1 MGTPVERRGRT
12 FLLVVLLFFVI
23 LFLRLAYLQI
33 WRGEHYAVL
42 AKENCLRL
50 VLIRAPR
57 GEIFDR
63 EGDKLVGNRPV
74 YALSYINLGKPVAP
88 DLIGRLARLLGADPA
103 TIEKK
108 LKEGENSGQPV
119 RLATNVPL
127 QAVTYL
133 EEHHDEF
140 PGIMVE
146 IVPVRYYPYGSLLA
160 QVLGYVHEISAE
172 QLKAHKDEGY
182 TPGDFFGQDGLERA
196 YERYLR
202 GQDGARYIE
211 VDAVGRPVRDLG
223 VKPPVPG
230 DNLYLT
236 INLKLQQAA
245 EAGLSKAVQE
255 ARKKGFPAPGG
266 AAVVEDVHTGEVL
279 AMASYPSYD
288 PSIFTRGLT
297 PSEAKNLF
305 QNPDSPLLNRAISA
319 YPPGSTFKM
328 VTALAALESGVITP
342 DFVAYCPGYYRLGRH
357 IFHCWIWPSGH
368 GRVDLLR
375 ALQVSCD
382 VYFWTI
388 GQMTGI
394 DKIDAMAKE
403 FGFGEKTGIGLPGE
417 MAGVVPTPEYK
428 YKHMKEYLDSIFD
441 PKFKAVEEEYARKL
455 AATQDPKAK
464 AKLEKEKEQRLQ
476 ALKAEYQSYAWD
488 LDWHTYDTLNTA
500 IGQGY
505 VLCTPLQLADYT
517 ATLANGGIRYRPFL
531 VRKIVAPTGQV
542 VAEFGP
548 KEVGRLKVKP
558 EYLKLVQRGMELVTQ
573 GDGTAAGVFDGLPV
587 KVAGKTGSAEVP
599 GKGTC
604 ALFVGYAPA
613 DNPRLAV
620 AVVVENAG
628 HGGSVA
634 APVARDIFNAYF
646 GK

>member
-1 MGTPVERRGRT
+1 MASPVEHKGKV
-12 FLLVVLLFFVI
+12 FLLVCALLFTI
-23 LFLRLAYLQI
+23 LFLRLGYLQI

-57 GEIFDR
+57 GEVFDR
-63 EGDKLVGNRPV
+63 NGQKIVGNRPV
-74 YALSYINLGKPVAP
+74 YALSYVNLGKPVAP
-88 DLIGRLARLLGADPA
+88 DLVKRLAGLLNMDPA
-103 TIEKK
+103 EIEKK
-108 LKEGENSGQPV
+108 IKEGENSGQPV

-146 IVPVRYYPYGSLLA
+146 IVPVRYYPYGSVLA

-172 QLKAHKDEGY
+172 QLKKHKDEGY
-182 TPGDFFGQDGLERA
+182 APGDFFGQDGLEYA
-196 YERYLR
+196 FERYLR
-202 GQDGARYIE
+202 GKDGARYIE

-223 VKPPVPG
+223 VKPPTPG
-230 DNLYLT
+230 DNLELT
-236 INLKLQQAA
+236 IDLKVQQAA
-245 EAGLSKAVQE
+245 EAALEKAVKE

-266 AAVVEDVHTGEVL
+266 AAVVEDVHTGEIL

-288 PSIFTRGLT
+288 PSVFTRGLT
-297 PSEAKNLF
+297 PVEAKALF
-305 QNPDSPLLNRAISA
+305 QNPDSPLLNRALSA

-328 VTALAALESGVITP
+328 VTALAALEAGIINP
-342 DFVAYCPGYYRLGRH
+342 DFTVFCSGYYRLGSH
-357 IFHCWIWPSGH
+357 IFRDWLSSGH
-368 GRVDLLR
+368 GTVNLKR
-375 ALQVSCD
+375 ALQVSCN
-382 VYFWTI
+382 VYFWTV

-394 DKIDAMAKE
+394 DRLARMARE
-403 FGFGEKTGIGLPGE
+403 LGLGEKTGITLPGE

-428 YKHMKEYLDSIFD
+428 YKRMKAYLDSIFE

-455 AATQDPKAK
+455 KATQDPKERE
-464 AKLEKEKEQRLQ
+464 KLEKEKDRRLQ
-476 ALKAEYQSYAWD
+476 ALRAEYQRYAWD

-505 VLCTPLQLADYT
+505 VSCTPLQLVNYT
-517 ATLANGGIRYRPFL
+517 ATLANGGTRYRPFL
-531 VRKIVAPTGQV
+531 VKKIVAPDGRT
-542 VAEFGP
+542 VASFGP
-548 KEVGRLKVKP
+548 EVLGRLKVKP
-558 EYLKLVQRGMELVTQ
+558 EYLKAVQEGMSLVTQ
-573 GDGTAAGVFDGLPV
+573 GDGTAAGVFNGLPV

-613 DNPRLAV
+613 DNPRVAV

-628 HGGSVA
+628 HGGAVA
-634 APVARDIFNAYF
+634 APVAKEILSAYF
-646 GK
+646 GG